1 VPGDVVIADIL
12 GSHKDPPASG
22 AAVRAHRLLLP
33 PCNPDLNP
41 IEMVFA
47 KLKALFRKPDDR
59 TVETSW

>member
-1 VPGDVVIADIL
+1 
-12 GSHKDPPASG
+12 
-22 AAVRAHRLLLP
+22 VRAHRLLLP